1 VTVRAEDTGP
11 ALEAR
16 AATVAVGLVV
26 GFAALVMTFGALLL
40 AYGMVRVQAQA
51 GGAAWPPAGERRLL
65 GVAWPFAL
73 GATLTAVLGSRSA
86 QVASRNSRGPASS
99 ALSAAALAGWGFV
112 AIQVLT
118 ARHLLA
124 LGIRPSSGL
133 AASVLYALGTFHAL
147 HAAAAALVMSR
158 LAVRSWRGQVVRTAT
173 VRAAAAFVHLVTA
186 LWLVIGLAVFVW

>member
-1 VTVRAEDTGP
+1 VTVRAQDSGP

-26 GFAALVMTFGALLL
+26 GFVALVMTFGALLL
-40 AYGMVRVQAQA
+40 AYGLVRVQATA
-51 GGAAWPPAGERRLL
+51 EGAAWPPAGERRLL
-65 GVAWPFAL
+65 AVAWPFAL
-73 GATLTAVLGSRSA
+73 AATLTAVLGSRAA
-86 QVASRNSRGPASS
+86 QLASRNSRAP

-147 HAAAAALVMSR
+147 HATAAALVMSR
-158 LAVRSWRGQVVRTAT
+158 LAIRSRCGEVVRTTT